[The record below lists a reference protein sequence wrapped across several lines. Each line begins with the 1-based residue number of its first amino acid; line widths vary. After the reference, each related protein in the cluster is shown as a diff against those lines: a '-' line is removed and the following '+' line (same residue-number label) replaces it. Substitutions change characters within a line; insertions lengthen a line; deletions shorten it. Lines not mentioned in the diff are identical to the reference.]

1 MFALNAG
8 IWPATSESPS
18 DARDRY
24 HRVALAEARVAAEHE
39 PHVGADLARTSLV
52 GRIRAALGFASS
64 QPDSLACCA

>member
-8 IWPATSESPS
+8 TWPATSENPS

-39 PHVGADLARTSLV
+39 PHVAAGAARTSLV
-52 GRIRAALGFASS
+52 GRVRAALGFSNS